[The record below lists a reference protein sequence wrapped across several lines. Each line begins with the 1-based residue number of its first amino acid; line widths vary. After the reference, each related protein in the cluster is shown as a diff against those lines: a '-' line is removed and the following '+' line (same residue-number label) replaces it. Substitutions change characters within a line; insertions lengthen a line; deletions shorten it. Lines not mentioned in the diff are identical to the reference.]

1 MPNVNVT
8 YIFFLFFFCQIV
20 NAVGY
25 GIKSVKDIKVMER
38 AQPLSDHRLAIDAVI
53 AISIRSISVKLKYF
67 LTDKFYFCDEEL
79 LKSVVD
85 FTHTRLSLSNFLS
98 LL

>member
-1 MPNVNVT
+1 M
-8 YIFFLFFFCQIV
+8 
-20 NAVGY
+20 GY

-67 LTDKFYFCDEEL
+67 LSDKFSFCGEGQQYCIITKNL
-79 LKSVVD
+79 LLESEWD
-85 FTHTRLSLSNFLS
+85 SYSSQFGIFEQNFMLACQSLFV
-98 LL
+98 